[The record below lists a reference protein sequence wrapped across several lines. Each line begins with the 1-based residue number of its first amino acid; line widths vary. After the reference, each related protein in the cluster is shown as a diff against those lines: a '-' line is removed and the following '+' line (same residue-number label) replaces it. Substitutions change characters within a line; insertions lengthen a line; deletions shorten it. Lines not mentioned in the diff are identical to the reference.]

1 MTEYGDLMMKK
12 LTAKLPE
19 DELKE
24 RIATMFKEQTMCT
37 IATAGSDG
45 QPRATPLE
53 CFAEGMTV
61 YIFSAP
67 GTPSTKIKNIKV
79 NPKVSVAICNQ
90 LKPSWKGDD
99 WKNHKT
105 IKITGSATILEPDEP
120 ESIHA
125 RKEVIHWQEFIE
137 VLGWDATELPEG
149 WVIKVEPTKI
159 EYQENGLM
167 AEGYAS
173 AQVWEVSK

>member
-37 IATAGSDG
+37 IATATSDD

-61 YIFSAP
+61 YIFADP
-67 GTPSTKIKNIKV
+67 GTKIENIKV

-90 LKPSWKGDD
+90 LNPSWKGDD
-99 WKNHKT
+99 WKTHKA
-105 IKITGSATILEPDEP
+105 IKITGLATILGPDDP

-125 RKEVIHWQEFIE
+125 RKEVIHWQEF
-137 VLGWDATELPEG
+137 VGALGWDTSEPPEG
-149 WVIKVEPTKI
+149 LVVKVVPTKI
-159 EYQENGLM
+159 EYSASELM
-167 AEGYAS
+167 CEGYRTK
-173 AQVWEVSK
+173 QIWEAPK